1 MSVSTQES
9 EEPMKPE
16 KVKSKVIEIAKL
28 CMVHDEST
36 GFYKSPCPYEIN
48 KLAMQI
54 LEILTEEKE

>member
-1 MSVSTQES
+1 
-9 EEPMKPE
+9 MKPE